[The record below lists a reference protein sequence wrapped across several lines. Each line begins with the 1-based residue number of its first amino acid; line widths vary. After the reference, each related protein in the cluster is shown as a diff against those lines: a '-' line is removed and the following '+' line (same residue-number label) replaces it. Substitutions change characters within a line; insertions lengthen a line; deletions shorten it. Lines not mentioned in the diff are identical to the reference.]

1 MIKLHHPVL
10 VGNLTVSQYVLH
22 RDGVDLAQWH
32 VTAADGKLVLGPFS
46 SMEEAMDAAN
56 DASSSSSES
65 ENKSKPRSSEF

>member
-46 SMEEAMDAAN
+46 SMEEAMDAAK
-56 DASSSSSES
+56 DASSSGAVS
-65 ENKSKPRSSEF
+65 ENGS